1 MKSLFYLC
9 TFTIILLTGCTK
21 KDDPVATQVND
32 ALITGSWQMEF
43 SITTLTSFDSLGL
56 KLDIAGN
63 NGTFSGTGDFNY
75 LKKDGST
82 ATRYTFKDNATG
94 TYSESEIR
102 INLKSGISGNTFT
115 FIGNRENSSFFK
127 VAGSVTKY
135 IGTVTLLLD
144 GKITEFTDISIFKY

>member
-1 MKSLFYLC
+1 M
-9 TFTIILLTGCTK
+9 
-21 KDDPVATQVND
+21 
-32 ALITGSWQMEF
+32 
-43 SITTLTSFDSLGL
+43 
-56 KLDIAGN
+56 
-63 NGTFSGTGDFNY
+63 
-75 LKKDGST
+75 KKDGST

-115 FIGNRENSSFFK
+115 FIGNRENSSFLK